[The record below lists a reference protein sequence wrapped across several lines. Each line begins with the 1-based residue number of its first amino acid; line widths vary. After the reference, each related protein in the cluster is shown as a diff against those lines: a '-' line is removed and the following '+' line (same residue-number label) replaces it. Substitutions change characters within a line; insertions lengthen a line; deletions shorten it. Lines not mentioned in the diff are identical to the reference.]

1 MWDLVPW
8 PGIEPRPSAL
18 GAGAWSL
25 NTMGSP
31 HSQSKPSS
39 RKLKYLH
46 DPELPHFSLRDSRL
60 HLWEPEIAPGM
71 CQSLSALQPGPG
83 NSTQNRMLASSFL
96 PVKEAHGG
104 KDWVDPRARW
114 LPLPWQCGPSSPL
127 APSTMGQWGRASLG
141 PGDWSLPRS
150 SLAYYTLCYFLLIYI
165 YTYGWSPDIWLP
177 DTFTVHSQ
185 GIKSGF

>member
-71 CQSLSALQPGPG
+71 RQSLSALQPGPG

-96 PVKEAHGG
+96 PVKEARGG

-127 APSTMGQWGRASLG
+127 APSTMGQWRRASLG
-141 PGDWSLPRS
+141 PWGFEPPSELS
-150 SLAYYTLCYFLLIYI
+150 GLLYFMLLFTHIYI
-165 YTYGWSPDIWLP
+165 YLWMISRYLAAWY
-177 DTFTVHSQ
+177 FHSAF
-185 GIKSGF
+185 SGN